1 MTKLALPHR
10 WGALMPL
17 AVFAAL
23 FYLYPLA
30 VVLRPDFAAL
40 ARPSVWGVM
49 VFTVGQAALSTL
61 VTVLVGLPLA
71 WLMARHHFPGQ
82 GVLRALSAVPFILPT
97 PVVAAAFNALLGAN
111 GWLNLLWVE
120 ATGQPPLRLTGTL
133 GAIVLAHVFYNTTL
147 VMRLVGDFWANLD
160 PRLPQAAQMLGAN
173 PLQAWVRVTL
183 PLLMPA
189 LGAASLLVFIFN
201 FTSFGVVLLLGG
213 PSFATLEVAIYRA
226 AVQAFDLPTAAAL
239 ALVQMACTLALAWV
253 YVRLNRPQALSVR
266 PRAFTRHVWRGWRVP
281 VAVMLVAG
289 ALTLLVVPLVALGT
303 RSVFRLTADRG
314 ERTAVTAGF
323 TLDYYQALFTNPR
336 QSAFFASPTTAFGN
350 SLGLAALTT
359 GLALAVG
366 VPAAWALAANPHSR
380 LLNALT
386 LLPLGTSALTLGLG
400 FLLAFAHP
408 PLNWRTSPLMLALA
422 HTLMALPFVIRT
434 LLPAWQ
440 RLRPNVRRAA
450 QVLGAPPA
458 QVFWRVELPLAARA
472 LVVSAAL
479 AFAVSL
485 GEFGATSLLTR
496 PDFPT
501 VPVMI
506 AHFLS
511 QPGALNYG
519 QGLALGTLL
528 MLVCAA
534 CVWVIETA
542 RVPGSEF

>member
-1 MTKLALPHR
+1 MRALTRRWWALA
-10 WGALMPL
+10 PL
-17 AVFAAL
+17 TVFAAL

-30 VVLRPDFAAL
+30 VILRPDWSAL
-40 ARPSVWGVM
+40 ARPSLLGVM
-49 VFTVGQAALSTL
+49 GFTFGQAALSTL

-71 WLMARHHFPGQ
+71 WLVARHRFPGQ
-82 GVLRALSAVPFILPT
+82 GALRALSAVPFILPT

-160 PRLPQAAQMLGAN
+160 PRLPQAAQLLGAN

-189 LGAASLLVFIFN
+189 LGAAGVLVFIFN
-201 FTSFGVVLLLGG
+201 VTSFGVVLLLGG
-213 PSFATLEVAIYRA
+213 PRFATLEVAIYRA
-226 AVQAFDLPTAAAL
+226 AVQNFDLPAASAL
-239 ALVQMACTLALAWV
+239 ALVQMGCTLALAWA
-253 YVRLNRPQALSVR
+253 YVRLNRATAQSVR
-266 PRAFTRHVWRGWRVP
+266 PPTLTQKAVRGWRAP
-281 VAVMLVAG
+281 VALMLVMG
-289 ALTLLVVPLVALGT
+289 ALALLVLPLAALGT

-314 ERTAVTAGF
+314 ERAAVTAGF
-323 TLDYYQALFTNPR
+323 TLDYYQALSTNPR
-336 QSAFFASPTTAFGN
+336 QSAFFASPITAFSN

-359 GLALAVG
+359 TLALALG
-366 VPAAWALAANPHSR
+366 VPAAWALAGRPHSR

-400 FLLAFAHP
+400 LLLAFAHP
-408 PLNWRTSPLMLALA
+408 PLAWRTSPLMLAVA
-422 HTLMALPFVIRT
+422 HTLMAVPFVIRT

-440 RLRPNVRRAA
+440 RLRPALRHAA
-450 QVLGAPPA
+450 QMLGAPPA
-458 QVFWRVELPLAARA
+458 QVFWRVELPLASRA

-485 GEFGATSLLTR
+485 GEFGATALLTR

-506 AHFLS
+506 AHFLG

-519 QGLALGTLL
+519 QGLALSTLL

-534 CVWVIETA
+534 CVAAIETA